1 MGSKTMMPTPEQ
13 VKQAARKFSNN
24 APLANPDEKALH
36 TYTDTA
42 GNPLYWRIRLK
53 NTGTGEKWIR
63 PFYFDGEQF
72 VMGEPPKPEAG
83 KTLYALHLLTIRPD
97 ALVWI
102 VEGEKAVDALNK
114 AFKAWAVDSQHVA
127 TTSGGMSSARS
138 TDWQPLAWRRV
149 VAWPDNDEP
158 GAKYAAE
165 VCGCLQ
171 GITALALTLDISG
184 LNLPAK
190 GDAFDWLQQPSA
202 SIDALLALVK
212 AAQDAPQGADAT
224 EVIPSPADAPESP
237 AKPLSETEEADI
249 IKRLAG
255 MKPLEYERA
264 RKSYAEQLGV
274 REAALDKAV
283 ALERKKGKQ
292 EEFCVVVDTEP
303 HPYPVNPG
311 EVLNELRAAF
321 KRHAILP
328 DHADVALTLWA
339 VMTWFI
345 DALRIAPLLVI
356 RSPESGCGKST
367 VKDVV
372 ELFVQRPL
380 SADNVSH
387 AALFRVVE
395 VYRPTL
401 LMDEVD
407 TWLTDPKD
415 ERHGLI
421 NSGHKRGGM
430 VLRCVGDNHEVKP
443 FSTWCPKVLAFI
455 GKTKDTLHN
464 RSIEIELRRKLA
476 SEIIQN
482 LRNAD
487 RASYD
492 VLREKLA
499 RLAADNMTTIEQA
512 RPDIPVELEN
522 RKADNW
528 EPLFAIADLAAGA
541 WPELARK
548 AAIALNSVTDA
559 TVSIGVEL
567 LADIRAIF
575 ETNHVDR
582 ISTADLIAALCED
595 DEAAWA
601 HYNHGKPIAGRQVT
615 KRLSEY
621 GIKTAPMR
629 AGYEVSRGYKK
640 DQFADA
646 FSRYLSA
653 PSENSVTT
661 LQPSTGAG
669 FDVTNTEA
677 ATVTQTP
684 FVTRKPNDGAGCN
697 NVTEFSGGAGIN
709 PEDETAESEV
719 IF

>member
-1 MGSKTMMPTPEQ
+1 MESKTMIPTLEQ
-13 VKQAARKFSNN
+13 VKQAARKFSSN
-24 APLANPDEKALH
+24 ATLANPDEKALH

-63 PFYFDGEQF
+63 PFHHDGEQF
-72 VMGEPPKPEAG
+72 QSGEPPKPEAG
-83 KTLYALHLLTIRPD
+83 KPLYNMHLLAKYPD

-102 VEGEKAVDALNK
+102 VEGEKAADALNK
-114 AFKAWAVDSQHVA
+114 AFKEWAADMQHVA
-127 TTSGGMSSARS
+127 TTSGGATSANAA
-138 TDWQPLAWRRV
+138 DWQPLVGRRV
-149 VAWPDNDEP
+149 VVWPDNDLP
-158 GAKYAAE
+158 DPKTGKINGAMYAAE
-165 VCGCLQ
+165 ACECLQ
-171 GITALALTLDISG
+171 GIAASALTLDISG
-184 LNLPAK
+184 LNLPEK
-190 GDAFDWLQQPSA
+190 GDAFDWLQQPDA
-202 SIDALLALVK
+202 SIDAFLALVE
-212 AAQDAPQGADAT
+212 AAQDAPQGDEAS
-224 EVIPSPADAPESP
+224 EVIPSQGGASESP
-237 AKPLSETEEADI
+237 AKPLSKAEVDELL
-249 IKRLAG
+249 KKLAG
-255 MKPLEYERA
+255 MEWMEYENA

-274 REAALDKAV
+274 REMALDKAV

-345 DALRIAPLLVI
+345 DALRISPLLVI

-367 VKDVV
+367 VKDTV

-380 SADNVSH
+380 SADSVSH

-421 NSGHKRGGM
+421 NSGHKRGGI

-464 RSIEIELRRKLA
+464 RSIEIVLRRKLA
-476 SEIIQN
+476 SETIQN

-487 RASYD
+487 HSSYD

-548 AAIALNSVTDA
+548 AAIALNSATDA

-567 LADIRAIF
+567 LADIQAIF
-575 ETNHVDR
+575 ETKHVDR

-601 HYNHGKPIAGRQVT
+601 HYNHGKPITGRQVT

-621 GIKTAPMR
+621 GIKAAPMR
-629 AGYEVSRGYKK
+629 AGYEVSRGYRK

-653 PSENSVTT
+653 PPENSVTT

-669 FDVTNTEA
+669 FGVTNTETV
-677 ATVTQTP
+677 TVTQTP
-684 FVTRKPNDGAGCN
+684 FVTRKPSTDAGCN
-697 NVTEFSGGAGIN
+697 NVTDKTGEKA
-709 PEDETAESEV
+709 DAEY
-719 IF
+719 I